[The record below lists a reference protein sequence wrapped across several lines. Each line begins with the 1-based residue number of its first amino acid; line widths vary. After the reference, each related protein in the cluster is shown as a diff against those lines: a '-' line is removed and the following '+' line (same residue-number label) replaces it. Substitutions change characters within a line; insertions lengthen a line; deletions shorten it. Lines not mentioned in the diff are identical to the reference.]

1 MAVDYQKSA
10 QVRQLLAER
19 ENADAYGQTTRVE
32 AIDKQL
38 AGLGYTK
45 PEQAPK
51 KVAEAPQGRKA
62 PAKSTT
68 ESTKADPETHRKST
82 TK

>member
-19 ENADAYGQTTRVE
+19 ENADAYGQTTRLE
-32 AIDKQL
+32 AVDKQL
-38 AGLGYTK
+38 AELGWSK
-45 PEQAPK
+45 PEEAPK

-62 PAKSTT
+62 PGKST
-68 ESTKADPETHRKST
+68 AG
-82 TK
+82 